1 MAIISQTQQTL
12 ENYRKFINGASSTI
26 YIETD
31 GDDNGGNGSISY
43 SFQTYQRA
51 QLAAASM
58 NPTNVDLQFG
68 AGTFTFPRYVNLANF
83 LTCKGTT
90 SIEET
95 VQIDSVTSSTEAAG
109 TVFVIDRTPAL
120 TDDEW
125 LNRTIQ
131 YSGGAGN
138 GTYGTVTRNVG
149 NTIYATQDQADTF
162 FTLTASDAINLIE
175 KETNLELTAL
185 STITSCIQLNFND
198 LNIVS
203 DNASGRV
210 LQCLSTDK
218 IAFTNCYT
226 ELTNLNLGR
235 FGSAFLINSALAN
248 YGNTTN
254 GVLVCENNS
263 ILQVGRGSHVDCE
276 TNASAGEKFM
286 RVDADSILAIR
297 GETVFRGLEAT
308 GVNLNGST
316 TILTGSENS
325 ADLFRFE
332 NASGSPSC
340 VGGIII
346 NTTGD
351 GVGGNHLLPH
361 LYGEVSSNY
370 SVTAQ
375 RNAYVK
381 LTSSSSLTDATGT
394 NSVSADGGSTSS
406 SSNDDGT
413 KIVGGSPS
421 FSVFP
426 RTAFTTTEGGF
437 SVAPGGTFHYSEI
450 GDGFVFCYYRA
461 SNFGTSNA
469 TTYTITLPFA
479 PAANTD
485 IAGIGLAYDNGSLV
499 SAGCH
504 IELTGSSTTASLFAA
519 PAASTA
525 WTNSGNKRASIE
537 FCYLRS

>member
-43 SFQTYQRA
+43 PFQTYQKA

-68 AGTFTFPRYVNLANF
+68 SGTFTFPRYVNLANF
-83 LTCKGTT
+83 LTCKGTI

-120 TDDEW
+120 TDDAW
-125 LNRTIQ
+125 KNRTIQ
-131 YSGGAGN
+131 YSGGAGD

-175 KETNLELTAL
+175 KETNFELTGL
-185 STITSCIQLNFND
+185 TVISNCVQFNINEI
-198 LNIVS
+198 NILS
-203 DNASGRV
+203 DNGTGRV
-210 LQCLSTDK
+210 LQILNSDK
-218 IAFTNCYT
+218 VAFTNCYT
-226 ELTNLNLGR
+226 ELTNLNIGR
-235 FGSAFLINSALAN
+235 FGSAFLINTALAS

-297 GETVFRGLEAT
+297 GETVFRGLEST

-316 TILTGSENS
+316 TIFTGSENA

-332 NASGSPSC
+332 APGGTASC
-340 VGGIII
+340 VGGIKI

-351 GVGGNHLLPH
+351 GVGGNHMLPH
-361 LYGEVSSNY
+361 LFGKVSGAY
-370 SVTAQ
+370 SVEAQ
-375 RNAYVK
+375 KNAFVII
-381 LTSSSSLTDATGT
+381 SASSSLTDATGT
-394 NSVSADGGSTSS
+394 NSVSADGGSTNSAT
-406 SSNDDGT
+406 NADGT
-413 KIVGGSPS
+413 RIQGGSP
-421 FSVFP
+421 
-426 RTAFTTTEGGF
+426 
-437 SVAPGGTFHYSEI
+437 
-450 GDGFVFCYYRA
+450 A
-461 SNFGTSNA
+461 S
-469 TTYTITLPFA
+469 
-479 PAANTD
+479 
-485 IAGIGLAYDNGSLV
+485 
-499 SAGCH
+499 
-504 IELTGSSTTASLFAA
+504 
-519 PAASTA
+519 
-525 WTNSGNKRASIE
+525 
-537 FCYLRS
+537 